1 MEENEK
7 QQRQQPQK
15 LTHLLFI
22 IISNCD
28 YRLSQFLLL
37 VSANCSLSFFAEP
50 SSSRPHRPHLSSSII
65 KKKLTKT
72 HSPFV
77 GSADP
82 KTRKPV
88 NSKITY
94 LFVFVFLTPLSV
106 TSRQLPSKNKNFKNF
121 KNPYPDCVL
130 PPFYRLKPFESDGTM
145 CGVNGRDTE
154 NQPPQGFT
162 PQKPQSLS
170 VRRKK
175 KKIKTNSR
183 EQQKTASRKLPV

>member
-1 MEENEK
+1 MWARQTLEK
-7 QQRQQPQK
+7 SLKNSKTSQQQNHVFLR
-15 LTHLLFI
+15 LL
-22 IISNCD
+22 N
-28 YRLSQFLLL
+28 LA
-37 VSANCSLSFFAEP
+37 VSPP
-50 SSSRPHRPHLSSSII
+50 SCSSRSSRSSLLKNRVKNRVKRDFTRFLTSLNAVFFTKPLVLS
-65 KKKLTKT
+65 
-72 HSPFV
+72 
-77 GSADP
+77 P
-82 KTRKPV
+82 KNRV

-94 LFVFVFLTPLSV
+94 LFLTSLSA

-170 VRRKK
+170 G
-175 KKIKTNSR
+175 
-183 EQQKTASRKLPV
+183 

>member
-94 LFVFVFLTPLSV
+94 LFVFVF
-106 TSRQLPSKNKNFKNF
+106 F
-121 KNPYPDCVL
+121 NPAFSHK
-130 PPFYRLKPFESDGTM
+130 PPASLKK
-145 CGVNGRDTE
+145 
-154 NQPPQGFT
+154 QKLQKLQKL
-162 PQKPQSLS
+162 QKP
-170 VRRKK
+170 
-175 KKIKTNSR
+175 
-183 EQQKTASRKLPV
+183 LP